1 LTEGEEQPALVQ
13 EDRQDPH
20 RTLVILYII
29 TIGVAVAAAA
39 LFK

>member
-1 LTEGEEQPALVQ
+1 MTAEEEQPALVQ

-20 RTLVILYII
+20 RTLIILYII
-29 TIGVAVAAAA
+29 TIGVAIAAAV

>member
-1 LTEGEEQPALVQ
+1 LADGEEQTVLVQ

-29 TIGVAVAAAA
+29 TIVVAVAAAA